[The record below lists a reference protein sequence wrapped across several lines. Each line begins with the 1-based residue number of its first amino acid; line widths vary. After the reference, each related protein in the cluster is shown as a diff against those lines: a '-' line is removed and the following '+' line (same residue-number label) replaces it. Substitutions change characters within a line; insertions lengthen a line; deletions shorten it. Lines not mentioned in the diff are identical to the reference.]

1 MTRKTHA
8 PRLCDYKAGKRI
20 LRYLSGTSAYKLE
33 VERSGKEAEVSFEVY
48 TDADWASEH
57 IDRKS
62 VNASLLYMNGM
73 LVSWNCNK
81 QSLVALSTMESE
93 FVSACRGIQDAMGC
107 YHMVKELGQ
116 PIKLPIHLRMDN
128 QAGIVT
134 IMNEASSSKTKHVDI
149 KHKYIK
155 ELYRLNYVLPSY
167 VTTTNMKA
175 DILTKIMPTPNFV
188 RLRTMLGVNAPD
200 GHHGKIRGGVL
211 DDTVYK

>member
-1 MTRKTHA
+1 
-8 PRLCDYKAGKRI
+8 
-20 LRYLSGTSAYKLE
+20 
-33 VERSGKEAEVSFEVY
+33 
-48 TDADWASEH
+48 
-57 IDRKS
+57 
-62 VNASLLYMNGM
+62 
-73 LVSWNCNK
+73 
-81 QSLVALSTMESE
+81 
-93 FVSACRGIQDAMGC
+93 
-107 YHMVKELGQ
+107 MVKELGQ
-116 PIKLPIHLRMDN
+116 QIELPIKLQMDN
-128 QAGIVT
+128 QAGIAT